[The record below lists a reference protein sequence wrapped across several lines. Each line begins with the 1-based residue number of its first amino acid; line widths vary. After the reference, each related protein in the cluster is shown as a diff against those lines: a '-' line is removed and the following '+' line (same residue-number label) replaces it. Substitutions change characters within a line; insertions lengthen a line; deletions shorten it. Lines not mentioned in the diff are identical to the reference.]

1 MAGRLNM
8 SSISKQAALISGD
21 SGRDA
26 RSPTERY
33 FLRQWN
39 FAAAVA
45 AAAHQLEVAAQLV
58 QFASL
63 TAIMIV
69 LLNRLTVGGWGWR
82 VVILCLIAAAAVCGV
97 CYWSR
102 TPGMRR
108 RISAVG
114 IAVFLGTLF
123 PMSMIWITIIAIAG
137 AMGAV
142 YRWPQRMVLA
152 REIDSL
158 LNLPSTTATAVSL
171 LSVNAGPRD
180 AVADGFA
187 QRLYQRAGD
196 ALTEVSPL
204 KLVRAAELRRAWAMA
219 LLILLAAVWCGIL
232 AKAAPV
238 PVQRANSVAKGIGGV
253 RSAKMQE
260 PTKHP
265 VTKVA
270 PTREH
275 NGGSLPHAPLRTLHR
290 SHTQGAKLNSNLAER
305 LTKNSRIVQRM
316 SRQLAKAAVKAGP
329 EATLSGDQA
338 ARLAHQLQAIHPV
351 GPERALA
358 SHLKH
363 ELAASRHGHMGPS
376 IQAIKTQLREL
387 TQMNRTQ
394 MATLQ
399 LPNGGSRGGFP
410 PPSQG
415 TEAER
420 TGKSPGGDQLRR
432 SPPGSA
438 RIRDSHS
445 FSGKLISIYGG
456 QSGKKHHRRATNSG
470 VRVYMYRASGAAAGL
485 PPAALLRAAA
495 RASAAESGYIPQ
507 RYRRIVRR
515 YFSGR

>member
-1 MAGRLNM
+1 M

-39 FAAAVA
+39 FAAVVA

-63 TAIMIV
+63 TAVMII

-82 VVILCLIAAAAVCGV
+82 VVILCLIAAAAVYGV
-97 CYWSR
+97 CYWRR
-102 TPGMRR
+102 TPDMRR

-123 PMSMIWITIIAIAG
+123 PMSLIWIAIIAIAG

-171 LSVNAGPRD
+171 VSVNTGPRD

-196 ALTEVSPL
+196 ALTKVSPL

-232 AKAAPV
+232 TQASPAVTHTPHAVAAKISSLRSVKAPGRTKQPMMKAA
-238 PVQRANSVAKGIGGV
+238 A
-253 RSAKMQE
+253 
-260 PTKHP
+260 
-265 VTKVA
+265 
-270 PTREH
+270 TREH
-275 NGGSLPHAPLRTLHR
+275 NAGSLPHAPLQTQHR
-290 SHTQGAKLNSNLAER
+290 GHKQGAKPNSNLAER
-305 LTKNSRIVQRM
+305 LTKNSHIVQRM
-316 SRQLAKAAVKAGP
+316 SRQLGKATVKAGP
-329 EATLSGDQA
+329 EATLSRDQA

-376 IQAIKTQLREL
+376 IQAIKTQLRKFM
-387 TQMNRTQ
+387 QINRTQ
-394 MATLQ
+394 MATLH
-399 LPNGGSRGGFP
+399 LPNGGSRGGLP

-415 TEAER
+415 TEAKR
-420 TGKSPGGDQLRR
+420 TGKSSGGGQLPRA
-432 SPPGSA
+432 PPGLA
-438 RIRDSHS
+438 LIRESHS

-456 QSGKKHHRRATNSG
+456 QSGEKHRREATASG
-470 VRVYMYRASGAAAGL
+470 VRVYMYRASGAAAKL

-495 RASAAESGYIPQ
+495 RASAAESGYIPR
-507 RYRRIVRR
+507 RYRRMVRR

>member
-1 MAGRLNM
+1 M

-39 FAAAVA
+39 FAAVVAAVA
-45 AAAHQLEVAAQLV
+45 QQLEVAAQLV

-63 TAIMIV
+63 TAVMII

-82 VVILCLIAAAAVCGV
+82 VVILCLIAAATVCGV
-97 CYWSR
+97 GYWRR

-108 RISAVG
+108 GISAVG

-123 PMSMIWITIIAIAG
+123 PMSLIWIAIIAIAG

-171 LSVNAGPRD
+171 LSVNTGPRD

-196 ALTEVSPL
+196 ALTKVSPL

-232 AKAAPV
+232 TQASPAVTHTPH
-238 PVQRANSVAKGIGGV
+238 SVAANISSLSSVKAPG
-253 RSAKMQE
+253 R
-260 PTKHP
+260 TKQP
-265 VTKVA
+265 MMKATA
-270 PTREH
+270 TREH
-275 NGGSLPHAPLRTLHR
+275 NAGSLPHAPLQTQHR
-290 SHTQGAKLNSNLAER
+290 GHTQGARLNSSLAER
-305 LTKNSRIVQRM
+305 LTKNSHIVQRM
-316 SRQLAKAAVKAGP
+316 SRQLAKATVKAGP
-329 EATLSGDQA
+329 EATLSRDQA

-376 IQAIKTQLREL
+376 IQAIKTQLRKFM
-387 TQMNRTQ
+387 QINRTQ
-394 MATLQ
+394 MATLH

-415 TEAER
+415 TEAQR
-420 TGKSPGGDQLRR
+420 TGKSPGGSQLRR
-432 SPPGSA
+432 SPPGLT

-456 QSGKKHHRRATNSG
+456 QAGEKHRREAKASG
-470 VRVYMYRASGAAAGL
+470 VRVYMYRASGAAAKL

-495 RASAAESGYIPQ
+495 RASATESGYIPH
-507 RYRRIVRR
+507 RYRRMVRR